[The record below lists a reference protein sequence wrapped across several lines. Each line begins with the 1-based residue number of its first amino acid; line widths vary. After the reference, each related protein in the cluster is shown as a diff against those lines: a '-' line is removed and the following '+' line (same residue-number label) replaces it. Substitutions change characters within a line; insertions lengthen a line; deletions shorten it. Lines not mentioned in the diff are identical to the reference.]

1 MVEKLGFNCIN
12 IHRSSIA
19 NWNRFLRPDVSFTFL
34 AQLLNDPRETLET
47 LAARP
52 YLDDATTQGQRI
64 WIFLDPRSGEIN
76 VLIAMERW

>member
-1 MVEKLGFNCIN
+1 MVEKRGFNCIN

-47 LAARP
+47 LAARL
-52 YLDDATTQGQRI
+52 YLDDATTQGQRNMD
-64 WIFLDPRSGEIN
+64 IFGSSLR
-76 VLIAMERW
+76 